1 MVWRPSILEMV
12 ALTLQASVLLRAC
25 NRQVADT
32 FCEPRLGQAHGQAF
46 GTLPAHAPMDALIE
60 RGFPAG

>member
-1 MVWRPSILEMV
+1 MV